1 MHLYLQNSV
10 TPEVTRF
17 PGAVNTHCSSNCD
30 RKMGPTQE
38 GPVESVESEKRNFA
52 DGEIRV
58 EPRQGKEVIR
68 GNRNVAVKPMRE
80 TKRERRTGGVIGSVR
95 GGSGNG
101 LDGVVA
107 WRNREGVNTV
117 GGVEGGREVGGG
129 IAHSK
134 PIKDLNR
141 SVEIAEDARWSGIA
155 ARIKLAKKFPG
166 RISPAHFKDKVGQ
179 VKVKNTFPLVK
190 SWTKSEGGV
199 KKGWGKTILNVRAAL
214 EEAASFFWDFDS
226 RAHDNITADVE
237 REVLEE
243 ETGEFEQVVRRR
255 HSVSG
260 MLPGH
265 DSFEFIYKMSLYV
278 IGDDQIVIIGEAAD
292 SAEESKDYERGSEGF
307 AMKLLR
313 RGKLET
319 KVVYVTELG
328 LSDEA
333 GSDSSKAALRSLQSL
348 IEQRLDELTRMK
360 MFFQYRVEVADM
372 TEKDGEALG
381 HKMIWH
387 GTQTKTRHSTMR
399 SAGSGVQHRTEEQI
413 AKIKMETLR
422 AVRSTGIFHDIT
434 GEQKRVEEVFGKS
447 KALSLVK
454 TKYPWIVVLV
464 QRVRRGAV
472 AVNHPMSKTLNCVN
486 EVDARILGNNLM
498 PALKTNKT
506 VAAGIDQWRGQNRAV
521 DELLTEYPWM
531 SGLFAGLGQDVVNAA
546 PWGLKWR

>member
-1 MHLYLQNSV
+1 M
-10 TPEVTRF
+10 
-17 PGAVNTHCSSNCD
+17 
-30 RKMGPTQE
+30 
-38 GPVESVESEKRNFA
+38 
-52 DGEIRV
+52 
-58 EPRQGKEVIR
+58 
-68 GNRNVAVKPMRE
+68 
-80 TKRERRTGGVIGSVR
+80 
-95 GGSGNG
+95 
-101 LDGVVA
+101 
-107 WRNREGVNTV
+107 
-117 GGVEGGREVGGG
+117 
-129 IAHSK
+129 
-134 PIKDLNR
+134 
-141 SVEIAEDARWSGIA
+141 
-155 ARIKLAKKFPG
+155 
-166 RISPAHFKDKVGQ
+166 
-179 VKVKNTFPLVK
+179 K
-190 SWTKSEGGV
+190 SWTKSEGA

-214 EEAASFFWDFDS
+214 EEAAAFFWDFDS
-226 RAHDNITADVE
+226 QALIDISGDAE
-237 REVLEE
+237 RVTLKEE
-243 ETGEFEQVVRRR
+243 RGEFEKVVRRR
-255 HSVSG
+255 GDAH
-260 MLPGH
+260 
-265 DSFEFIYKMSLYV
+265 EFVFKMSLHV
-278 IGDDQIVIIGEAAD
+278 ISEDQIIIIAETVVD
-292 SAEESKDYERGSEGF
+292 RVEESKDYERGSEGF

-434 GEQKRVEEVFGKS
+434 GEQKRVEEVFEKS

-464 QRVRRGAV
+464 QRARRGAV
-472 AVNHPMSKTLNCVN
+472 AVNHPMSKALNCVDTN
-486 EVDARILGNNLM
+486 DARILGNNLM

-546 PWGLKWR
+546 PWGLKRRYENCWMRWRRTYWRRTCWRRTY